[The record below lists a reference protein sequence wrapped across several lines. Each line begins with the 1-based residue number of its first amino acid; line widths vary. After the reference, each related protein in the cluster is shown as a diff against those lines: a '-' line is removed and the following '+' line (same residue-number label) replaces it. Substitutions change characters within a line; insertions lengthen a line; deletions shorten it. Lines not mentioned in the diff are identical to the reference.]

1 MIITSKTLRKIR
13 DMFFNLKTSTSTRPM
28 WAYEA
33 ELTRRNT
40 AVFGLV
46 KRNEKG
52 MRALDLFFSITAA
65 LVIALALMLPPHSSY
80 IPLFSFLA
88 IALISAVT
96 GGKIIILASFIAPFL
111 YAIFEAGQ
119 ALGEPVFATCLIIWL
134 GMTVIYRGLSELWY
148 LILSLIVRGGYDYA
162 YNDYRRGNGDF
173 ALFPV
178 VFILMQ
184 LGSLL
189 LFYVSSWTTFSVRG
203 VSYPY
208 SLIWEEALRVLIFV
222 VPQALCAMLVKNE
235 YDTAI
240 MLYHRLWDNY
250 KADVVDGKA
259 VFRTL
264 VIGLVLTIFLPC
276 AGYYF
281 LFPSFPSL
289 EVLKESLI
297 SAGIVLASFIL
308 FPLWRFLLSTAPG
321 GGVMATTIFID
332 SDNWHYRDSDYKD
345 VLDFKRR

>member
-1 MIITSKTLRKIR
+1 MIITSKTLRKITNI
-13 DMFFNLKTSTSTRPM
+13 FFNLKYSTSTRPM
-28 WAYEA
+28 WAYEV

-46 KRNEKG
+46 KRNTKG
-52 MRALDLFFSITAA
+52 MRALDLFFSITTA
-65 LVIALALMLPPHSSY
+65 LVIALALMLPPLASY
-80 IPLFSFLA
+80 IPITSFLV
-88 IALISAVT
+88 IALASAVV
-96 GGKIIILASFIAPFL
+96 GGKIIIFASFIAPFL
-111 YAIFEAGQ
+111 FAIFEAGQ
-119 ALGEPVFATCLIIWL
+119 ALTEPVFATCLIIWL

-148 LILSLIVRGGYDYA
+148 LILSLIVRGGYNYA
-162 YNDYRRGNGDF
+162 YNDYRKGNGDF

-178 VFILMQ
+178 IFILMQ
-184 LGSLL
+184 LVSLM
-189 LFYVSSWTTFSVRG
+189 LFFVTSWTTFSSRG
-203 VSYPY
+203 AAYPY

-235 YDTAI
+235 FDTAI
-240 MLYHRLWDNY
+240 MLHHRLWDNY

-264 VIGLVLTIFLPC
+264 VIGFILAISLPC

-281 LFPSFPSL
+281 LFPSFPIL

-308 FPLWRFLLSTAPG
+308 FPLWRLLLSTAPG

-332 SDNWHYRDSDYKD
+332 SDNWQYRDADYKD